1 MEKNNELKKVD
12 IKSHTCCY
20 FDDIT
25 KIQDFDFDGYIRDYG
40 GTKYFSFIWI
50 QKYDAIFDNI
60 NILQDQKGV
69 LNMLIF
75 IIIAKIDSDD
85 DLPLEKTLT
94 MHNDVMVI
102 KSVFNK
108 NHNQYYYK
116 MFLEK

>member
-1 MEKNNELKKVD
+1 M
-12 IKSHTCCY
+12 S
-20 FDDIT
+20 
-25 KIQDFDFDGYIRDYG
+25 
-40 GTKYFSFIWI
+40 
-50 QKYDAIFDNI
+50 
-60 NILQDQKGV
+60 
-69 LNMLIF
+69 IF

-108 NHNQYYYK
+108 NRNQYYYK